1 MLLPGDPAGI
11 QTKKEEKIKSH
22 WSVKET
28 KRLFLSFYW
37 ELLFTEYYYVQT
49 MMTTFLINWTLKII
63 VSIRKKVFSNKQNN
77 LSLEQLGD
85 PGTPGS
91 WWLPEELEADV
102 DYVVA
107 VAGASRLVFTEQ
119 VDCLQKK

>member
-1 MLLPGDPAGI
+1 
-11 QTKKEEKIKSH
+11 
-22 WSVKET
+22 
-28 KRLFLSFYW
+28 
-37 ELLFTEYYYVQT
+37 
-49 MMTTFLINWTLKII
+49 MTTFIINWTLKII

-85 PGTPGS
+85 PGTPRS

-107 VAGASRLVFTEQ
+107 VAGTSRVVFTEQ
-119 VDCLQKK
+119 VDCLQKN